1 MYLLF
6 DTDVCNNVWAVT
18 AVPLPCNSV
27 VTQTLLAGHFT
38 GAEQKAV
45 PTPERSQTH
54 KIITYLHPLIPPSPP
69 LFLQYPDN
77 TVSLPDSQN
86 IMPNK

>member
-6 DTDVCNNVWAVT
+6 DTDVCNDVWAVT

-54 KIITYLHPLIPPSPP
+54 KIITYLHPLIPPSPLP
-69 LFLQYPDN
+69 FFCSTQI
-77 TVSLPDSQN
+77 TQSLSQTPK
-86 IMPNK
+86 I